1 MLPALQRR
9 DTSFAARPRRAVLA
23 GKGAGIPTD
32 IRTNIGINILR
43 GLSGYCRRYCP
54 RICHSVGFWVRRPR
68 LSLLNV
74 NDMLAL
80 RRSRRQLADL
90 EPRRHADIGVTRAQI
105 RRECDAPLLGEIS
118 PWASLELRAAVN
130 ASRRSAPS
138 PN

>member
-1 MLPALQRR
+1 
-9 DTSFAARPRRAVLA
+9 
-23 GKGAGIPTD
+23 
-32 IRTNIGINILR
+32 
-43 GLSGYCRRYCP
+43 
-54 RICHSVGFWVRRPR
+54 
-68 LSLLNV
+68 
-74 NDMLAL
+74 MLAL

-90 EPRRHADIGVTRAQI
+90 EPRRHADIGVTKAQI